1 MQLRVVSQVW
11 VVSWCCGQVQSPND
25 VIRKKIEKRMKNTHT
40 TQQKQTD
47 NDYLVHQET
56 PQACKKIALGLLYSA
71 PDFLDKVP

>member
-1 MQLRVVSQVW
+1 
-11 VVSWCCGQVQSPND
+11 
-25 VIRKKIEKRMKNTHT
+25 MKNTHT